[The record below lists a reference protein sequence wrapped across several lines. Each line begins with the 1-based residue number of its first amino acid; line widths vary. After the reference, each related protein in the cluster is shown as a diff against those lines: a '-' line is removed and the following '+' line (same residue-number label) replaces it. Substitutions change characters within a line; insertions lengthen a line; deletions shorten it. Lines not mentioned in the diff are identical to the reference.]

1 MQRIFATIGV
11 IAIVVLILLD
21 AYGRIVRDASFPG
34 DWTLYVIY
42 PLGYILLG
50 FCILWV
56 FRGRV
61 HKKR

>member
-1 MQRIFATIGV
+1 MQKIFATIGV

-21 AYGRIVRDASFPG
+21 TYSRIVRDVNFSQN
-34 DWTLYVIY
+34 WTLYIIY

-56 FRGRV
+56 FRGRSQQ
-61 HKKR
+61 KK